1 MKTAALTFGRF
12 NPPSIGH
19 EALVQT
25 LNSQPADDHLL
36 YASHSQD
43 AKKNPLSYEEKLQFL
58 DELFGIEYPR
68 LSIVQSP
75 ARTVIEVLQE
85 LTGEYDHIILVVG
98 SDRINDFRKL
108 VNAYNGRPDKAGNIL
123 YSFASIEVVSA
134 GDRDP
139 DADGVE
145 GMSASKL
152 RALAVEGD
160 FQAFAKGV
168 PTDNTAVA
176 RELYAAVRKGMKL
189 EEHRY
194 REAAEDDVF
203 AELLT
208 KTFPS
213 VKADSPQAKALAS
226 EFADMKKFQP
236 KLTAKSFF
244 ELKVKQQEEIKAF
257 AEEDLQKKKQ
267 AVGYFQKLASSL
279 PSDGGLSVR
288 PPKPGSTVRLL
299 LTRSEPPTTQHSRAI
314 ATLLNVKISTPTAFA
329 VGILQATV
337 DAKVSGDAAIR
348 TLWTRDLAIPAG
360 KPIYLLYGTAEQIAR
375 TLARY
380 FAKLNYTAQPE
391 LLGKASPYVL
401 KGWNSV
407 KNVAVSA
414 DPNARATRSAAA
426 FTLAGGGF
434 IDSPNLASQAL
445 EEASRDTAE
454 IKDLKGIKDKQTTL
468 YRAFAAQLASG
479 GPKQADENYKLNLYH
494 AFCEMYKMKTGRD
507 VEGNLGAAI
516 KSLLGA
522 EIEAAKQAGEIL
534 GITQVAK
541 GVSSAKQALKG
552 KTPSEEAPSKN

>member
-152 RALAVEGD
+152 RALAVESD

-279 PSDGGLSVR
+279 QVMEGFPSG
-288 PPKPGSTVRLL
+288 
-299 LTRSEPPTTQHSRAI
+299 
-314 ATLLNVKISTPTAFA
+314 LLNPDRLCAY
-329 VGILQATV
+329 
-337 DAKVSGDAAIR
+337 
-348 TLWTRDLAIPAG
+348 
-360 KPIYLLYGTAEQIAR
+360 YLH
-375 TLARY
+375 
-380 FAKLNYTAQPE
+380 
-391 LLGKASPYVL
+391 
-401 KGWNSV
+401 
-407 KNVAVSA
+407 
-414 DPNARATRSAAA
+414 
-426 FTLAGGGF
+426 
-434 IDSPNLASQAL
+434 
-445 EEASRDTAE
+445 EAS
-454 IKDLKGIKDKQTTL
+454 L
-468 YRAFAAQLASG
+468 QLLSI
-479 GPKQADENYKLNLYH
+479 PEQLQH
-494 AFCEMYKMKTGRD
+494 C
-507 VEGNLGAAI
+507 
-516 KSLLGA
+516 
-522 EIEAAKQAGEIL
+522 
-534 GITQVAK
+534 
-541 GVSSAKQALKG
+541 
-552 KTPSEEAPSKN
+552 